1 MMKFGPLMP
10 KKEKKEKPTVDQQIM
25 EAGVRLRAL
34 KRKYEVIL
42 ERELR
47 ALRYSKEK
55 NRENPKATANI
66 KNAYFC
72 LTVVAK
78 VQDRLREITSLQELA
93 KAMNEMSAVIKLVN
107 GVEGKTEKVNTRAL
121 NSGMKKMEKNGE
133 KSGGGMPNYFA
144 QPLDELVP
152 DDIIDRLIKG
162 EALEQCLDE
171 SEYAMPDLSDVE
183 PIMGDPEGGNDLL
196 LDDFSDILEGIE
208 ESGRDL

>member
-10 KKEKKEKPTVDQQIM
+10 KKEKKAKPTVDQQIM

-55 NRENPKATANI
+55 NRENPKAKANI

-93 KAMNEMSAVIKLVN
+93 KAMNEMSAVIRLIN

-121 NSGMKKMEKNGE
+121 NSGLKRMEKNDE
-133 KSGGGMPNYFA
+133 KSGGGMPNYFT
-144 QPLDELVP
+144 QPLDELVS
-152 DDIIDRLIKG
+152 DDVIDRLIKG
-162 EALEQCLDE
+162 EDLAQCLDE
-171 SEYAMPDLSDVE
+171 SEYAMPDLSGVE
-183 PIMGDPEGGNDLL
+183 PIMADPEGTSELSM
-196 LDDFSDILEGIE
+196 DDFSGILADIDEL
-208 ESGRDL
+208 GRDL